1 MSLWDK
7 VAGRKEWTCFLV
19 VGCSTF
25 PGPGGFV
32 SEGKVENQHS
42 PERGPLGLQGV
53 DTRDKLPPERRRLQA
68 FWGNGAKPCNGR
80 SKKPVAETCLP
91 VRGARPAGAKVT
103 VS

>member
-53 DTRDKLPPERRRLQA
+53 DTRDKLPPEREVLAGSLGKRGKVVQ
-68 FWGNGAKPCNGR
+68 WQEQ
-80 SKKPVAETCLP
+80 ETCAGDLFTCQ
-91 VRGARPAGAKVT
+91 RGKTSR
-103 VS
+103 S